1 VTNAKYFPVMPAW
14 SFSRKRRPAGVFYF
28 QRQRTGDPANMASP
42 EPLASSSSHARKRLA
57 FILSGIMLVI
67 YMGFILLVAYEKP
80 LLGSQIVP
88 GLSWGILLGVLVIVA
103 AWVITLIYV
112 RWANRNLP

>member
-1 VTNAKYFPVMPAW
+1 
-14 SFSRKRRPAGVFYF
+14 
-28 QRQRTGDPANMASP
+28 MAP
-42 EPLASSSSHARKRLA
+42 HAEDGASSPLQSRKRLA
-57 FILSGIMLVI
+57 FILSGCMLAI
-67 YMGFILLVAYEKP
+67 YAGFILLVAYQKP

-112 RWANRNLP
+112 IWANRNLE